1 MDARG
6 YSWMLHGQCILT
18 RKECS
23 ALTYDMLAGNATFTR
38 LPDVG
43 SAMAAPAL
51 SSVWY
56 PGLHHG
62 IIPPPP
68 LLSFVSDSRL
78 SQSDAELQSHVV
90 RVLAPQYE
98 VEREIGRGGM
108 GIVYKGRDSRLK
120 RPVAIKLLPPE
131 LAFRSDIRTRFLR
144 EAEMAAQLS
153 HPHIVPIYAVDEREG
168 LVYFVMA
175 LIEGENLGTRIQ
187 QRGAM
192 KPDEARRILREVGDA
207 LAYAHSQ
214 NTVHR
219 DIKPDNILID
229 GVTGR
234 TMVTDFGI
242 ARAVSEGADS
252 KLTATGIAIGTPAY
266 MSPEQSAGD
275 RDIDGRTDLYAL
287 GIVAYQMLCGD
298 LPFNA
303 TSTPALLVKHLS
315 ERPIPIDQR
324 ANVPPDLARAV
335 MLCLEKNPDD
345 RFPDARAFV
354 QALDTGIVPNLPARQ
369 GNAYPQAQQ
378 QWSPPP
384 GIDPDAPTAEEL
396 VRWQDP
402 SVVTFRKIISPFLFV
417 TGTLFTISLLGGP
430 NLLFISAFWGINV
443 AYKYARL
450 WSDGFDWRDVF
461 KQPRD
466 KMMVDVAADTIDG
479 AKAIFDREK
488 RTAMR
493 EKARRRRLSGATNS
507 PEAGVRALGA
517 GDAAALGSGPH
528 AGIARQAL
536 LDREEVLRLVESLAP
551 GERQRIPDVVPTAR
565 QLAEAIMGIATALT
579 TLDRDAGNVPLAA
592 MDKEI
597 AVLESQAN
605 PLDSAA
611 SEARVRRLA
620 LLKRSRRGVAELDQR
635 RTDLGAKLESCAL
648 ALQNLKF
655 DVLRLKTGNQSW
667 QHVTTVAETAAALA
681 RDVDAAVY
689 AGDALARLDRPRRP

>member
-1 MDARG
+1 M
-6 YSWMLHGQCILT
+6 
-18 RKECS
+18 
-23 ALTYDMLAGNATFTR
+23 AT
-38 LPDVG
+38 LPV
-43 SAMAAPAL
+43 
-51 SSVWY
+51 SSIWY
-56 PGLHHG
+56 PGVRHG
-62 IIPPPP
+62 IIPPSPPP
-68 LLSFVSDSRL
+68 LFVSDSRL

-108 GIVYKGRDSRLK
+108 GIVYKGRDARLK

-175 LIEGENLGTRIQ
+175 LVEGENLGTRIQ
-187 QRGAM
+187 QRGPV

-229 GVTGR
+229 GATGR

-242 ARAVSEGADS
+242 ARAVSEGAES

-345 RFPDARAFV
+345 RFPDARSFV
-354 QALDTGIVPNLPARQ
+354 QALESGNVPNLPQRA
-369 GNAYPQAQQ
+369 GNAYPQAQP
-378 QWSPPP
+378 QWTPPA
-384 GIDPDAPTAEEL
+384 DFDLEAPTSEEL
-396 VRWQDP
+396 VRWNSKD
-402 SVVTFRKIISPFLFV
+402 VVGFRRVISPFLFV
-417 TGTLFTISLLGGP
+417 TGAMLTVKLIGGP
-430 NLLFISAFWGINV
+430 DLLFISAFWGINV

-450 WSDGFDWRDVF
+450 WSDGYDWRDVF

-479 AKAIFDREK
+479 AKAIFDRDK
-488 RTAMR
+488 RTEMR
-493 EKARRRRLSGATNS
+493 EKARRRRLSGGGNS
-507 PEAGVRALGA
+507 PDSGVRALTS
-517 GDAAALGSGPH
+517 GDAVALGSGPH
-528 AGIARQAL
+528 AGVARQAL
-536 LDREEVLRLVESLAP
+536 LDREEVLRLVESLSP
-551 GERQRIPDVVPTAR
+551 NDRQRIPDVVPTAR
-565 QLAEAIMGIATALT
+565 QLAESVMGIATALT
-579 TLDRDAGNVPLAA
+579 TLERDAGDVSVAA

-620 LLKRSRRGVAELDQR
+620 LLKRSRRGAAELEGR
-635 RTDLGAKLESCAL
+635 RTDLAAKLESCAL

-667 QHVTTVAETAAALA
+667 QHVTSVAEAAAALA

-689 AGDALARLDRPRRP
+689 AGDALARLDRPSRP

>member
-1 MDARG
+1 
-6 YSWMLHGQCILT
+6 
-18 RKECS
+18 
-23 ALTYDMLAGNATFTR
+23 
-38 LPDVG
+38 
-43 SAMAAPAL
+43 MAARPL

-56 PGLHHG
+56 TSVRHG
-62 IIPPPP
+62 IIPPSPPP
-68 LLSFVSDSRL
+68 LNVSDSRL
-78 SQSDAELQSHVV
+78 SQSDSELQSHVV

-108 GIVYKGRDSRLK
+108 GIVYKGRDARLK

-175 LIEGENLGTRIQ
+175 LVEGENLGTRIQ
-187 QRGAM
+187 QRGPI

-229 GVTGR
+229 GATGR

-242 ARAVSEGADS
+242 ARAVSEGAES

-354 QALDTGIVPNLPARQ
+354 QALETGIVPNLPQRA
-369 GNAYPQAQQ
+369 GNAYPQVQQ
-378 QWSPPP
+378 QWTPPAEQF
-384 GIDPDAPTAEEL
+384 DSEAPTSEEL
-396 VRWQDP
+396 VRWNARD
-402 SVVTFRKIISPFLFV
+402 VVAFRRVIAPFLFV
-417 TGTLFTISLLGGP
+417 TGAMFTVNMIGGP
-430 NLLFISAFWGINV
+430 NLLFVSAFWGINV

-450 WSDGFDWRDVF
+450 WSDGYDWRDVF

-488 RTAMR
+488 RSEMR
-493 EKARRRRLSGATNS
+493 EKNRRRRLSGGFTS
-507 PEAGVRALGA
+507 PEGGGVRALQA
-517 GDAAALGSGPH
+517 GDTAALGSGPH
-528 AGIARQAL
+528 AGVARQAL
-536 LDREEVLRLVESLAP
+536 LDREEVLRLVESLSQSD
-551 GERQRIPDVVPTAR
+551 RQRIPDVVPTAR
-565 QLAEAIMGIATALT
+565 QLAESVMGIATALT
-579 TLDRDAGNVPLAA
+579 TLERDAGSISVVA

-605 PLDSAA
+605 PLDVAA
-611 SEARVRRLA
+611 SEARVRRLS
-620 LLKRSRRGVAELDQR
+620 LLKRSRRGASELESR

-667 QHVTTVAETAAALA
+667 QHVTTVAEAAAALA

-689 AGDALARLDRPRRP
+689 AGDALARMDRPRRP